1 MISEKSKKKINEI
14 KRLKDNNWQ
23 KKYQTF
29 SMYYKEFKRP
39 ISHQNPFKRK
49 IPSSPKND
57 NYFYF
62 RLRNKN
68 SFIHKNDFRNK
79 YLNTFNPYVTM
90 MMTNA
95 TNLTQYNHT
104 DYVVNNNQNNK
115 NTEYTTHITEN
126 NVPKKNKFFGLEGK
140 TPLYDNDLYETNT
153 DNFKMSSIN
162 DLYMKTTMGIGM
174 KTMSELNTKY
184 STNNYFNNKTL
195 YNNKIEK
202 HFTFED
208 DEMANNV
215 LFDVNLK
222 KEDRICAKEERQKF
236 YKDYFI
242 DKKLTYDEMNE
253 IEKNLGKK
261 YDIKVRNIQKRDYR
275 DPFKSKKVLK
285 LNSQMSDTVEKIRLD
300 LQFQKFQK
308 EYDDICK
315 FNIKNNRM
323 PNIKILKKNLNPMEE
338 ELNNINKHIK
348 SKKKSVVEKEFLYQ
362 NIKDFLNNK
371 MKDNFVDVN
380 NKFIRYDHTKKE
392 FKFDVGILKIRHH
405 PILRTFSSICF
416 DEFRGIIYLYG
427 GLGGKIFGDVWM
439 CKYKHDIKKIVWEQI
454 YYSPDNIYEE
464 DDIKCPFPRYGHTMH
479 FVNNK
484 LYIFGGE
491 FYEWEKDKYKT
502 DFLWIYDL
510 DKNEWEL
517 GENKY
522 QEEQTISKNK
532 SKNDSRTNFK
542 NINAINK
549 KKINQKYSFKEIKKD
564 GHQSNKKFQK
574 HKDKHGILSPK
585 HILKKN
591 KFFEKEEKKVSF
603 STKKFRLKTVNI
615 NSIKSRKKVVDL
627 KDIEDVNS
635 ENNKLV
641 DDDDIKIISPRL
653 RKNHISLLI
662 GNHILIYGGIDC
674 NNNYLN
680 DCWIYD
686 LSKKKWDLLDFR
698 GRYPPPLGFH
708 SCCIALE
715 KEQLSS
721 PMLSIYN
728 KPLSNRKTL
737 PLLKLEGVFFFG
749 GINETKIPT
758 NLFFQMTIG
767 CKPAQF
773 EIPPTYG
780 QPPSPRI
787 CASMDFSP
795 QCNMIFIHGGKND
808 FVNDIHMSDIVILD
822 LQTLNWMHPATNNFV
837 PPSRAEHFST
847 VIGNQIVIFGGS
859 NAESLLNF
867 DFMMINVDI

>member
-1 MISEKSKKKINEI
+1 MISEKSKKKIKEI
-14 KRLKDNNWQ
+14 KQLKDNNWQ

-39 ISHQNPFKRK
+39 ISHQNPFNRK
-49 IPSSPKND
+49 IQSSPKKD
-57 NYFYF
+57 NFFYF

-68 SFIHKNDFRNK
+68 SFIHKNDVRNK
-79 YLNTFNPYVTM
+79 YLDTFNPYVTM

-104 DYVVNNNQNNK
+104 DYVMNNNINNK
-115 NTEYTTHITEN
+115 NTEYTSNITEN
-126 NVPKKNKFFGLEGK
+126 NIPKKKKYFGLEGK
-140 TPLYDNDLYETNT
+140 TPLLDNDLYETNT
-153 DNFKMSSIN
+153 ENFKMSSIN

-184 STNNYFNNKTL
+184 SKNNNINNKTT
-195 YNNKIEK
+195 YNKNNNNNLIEH

-208 DEMANNV
+208 DEMANNIF
-215 LFDVNLK
+215 FDVNLK
-222 KEDRICAKEERQKF
+222 KEDRVCEKETRQKF

-242 DKKLTYDEMNE
+242 DKKLTFDELQE

-261 YDIKVRNIQKRDYR
+261 YDIQVRNVQKRDYR

-285 LNSQMSDTVEKIRLD
+285 LNSQMSNTVEKIRLD
-300 LQFQKFQK
+300 LQFQEFQK
-308 EYDDICK
+308 EYDNICK

-323 PNIKILKKNLNPMEE
+323 PNIKILKKNLNPLDEE
-338 ELNNINKHIK
+338 MINLNKHIK
-348 SKKKSVVEKEFLYQ
+348 SKKKSVIEKEFLYQ
-362 NIKDFLNNK
+362 NIKDFLNVK
-371 MKDNFVDVN
+371 MKENFVDES

-392 FKFDVGILKIRHH
+392 FKLDLGIFKIRHH
-405 PILRTFSSICF
+405 PILRTFSSICY

-427 GLGGKIFGDVWM
+427 GLGGKIFGDLWK
-439 CKYKHDIKKIVWEQI
+439 CQYKHDIKKIIWEQI
-454 YYSPDNIYEE
+454 YYPPDNIFDE
-464 DDIKCPFPRYGHTMH
+464 DNIKYPFPRYGHTIH

-491 FYEWEKDKYKT
+491 FFEWGKDRYKK
-502 DFLWIYDL
+502 DFFWIFDL
-510 DKNEWEL
+510 DKKEWEL
-517 GENKY
+517 GEHNS
-522 QEEQTISKNK
+522 QEEQITSKNK
-532 SKNDSRTNFK
+532 SKDELKVNLK
-542 NINAINK
+542 NIK
-549 KKINQKYSFKEIKKD
+549 KEGRQLNI
-564 GHQSNKKFQK
+564 KFQNY
-574 HKDKHGILSPK
+574 KDRHSILSPK
-585 HILKKN
+585 NILKKN
-591 KFFEKEEKKVSF
+591 KFFDKEEKKVPF

-615 NSIKSRKKVVDL
+615 NSIKTRKKVVDL
-627 KDIEDVNS
+627 KEFEEINS
-635 ENNKLV
+635 DNNKLIN
-641 DDDDIKIISPRL
+641 DNTIKSLSPCL
-653 RKNHISLLI
+653 RKNHVSLLI
-662 GNHILIYGGIDC
+662 GNHIFIYGGIDTD
-674 NNNYLN
+674 NNFLN

-686 LSKKKWDLLDFR
+686 LTKRKWDVLDFR

-715 KEQLSS
+715 KEQLNS

-728 KPLSNRKTL
+728 KPSSNRKTL
-737 PLLKLEGVFFFG
+737 PLLKIEGVFFFG

-767 CKPAQF
+767 YKPAQF
-773 EIPPTYG
+773 EIPPTNG

-808 FVNDIHMSDIVILD
+808 FVNDMYMNDIVILD
-822 LQTLNWMHPATNNFV
+822 LQTLNWMHPVTNNFV
-837 PPSRAEHFST
+837 PPARAEHFST